1 MSDFSFGHPLWL
13 LVVPAVLVLLPVAW
27 ILAQRTF
34 AATAAITRDPPR
46 IRWAATVLLVL
57 AVVLAALAA
66 AQPRWGERSAT
77 VQAGGAQIVAV
88 LDVSRSMGALDAPP
102 SRLAA
107 ARTALAET
115 FVRLRGDRVALVVF
129 AGDARLRFPLTRD
142 LAAAATVIESV
153 EGGTLLLERGTS
165 TASGLELAREL
176 FDEESAGGRLVLLVS
191 DGENLAG
198 DPSASA
204 AALAAEGIDLLVAG
218 VGTTSGAPVPVR
230 DVLSGELSTLR
241 TREGEPVVTRLDE
254 ASLRAIATAGE
265 GRYIGANPAA
275 VPAAVRSRVAS
286 LDQAAYRATTISLP
300 IERYQWFVA
309 AAVVLALIATAVEW
323 RALASWRRTPALV
336 GVAVLTLTLAACA
349 TAAYNLNERAL
360 EALDGGDVE
369 TAIELLYEAQA
380 ESPQDGQIALN
391 LAAALHQAGRYD
403 EAVRISRRAL
413 NDRDGEIAAAAHSSL
428 AHHLFALGELEEA
441 LDAFREALLLT
452 PEDDVLRR
460 DFEVV
465 WRLLHPEPPPEQ
477 QAAPPAEGD
486 DSGEGEEPEGQE
498 QQPAPGPD
506 GAPAGGGDGGQE
518 ALSPQALEERLAEID
533 AEIAELREE
542 AGEVLSTREALAIL
556 ELLEERSR
564 LSAQNPVRGAWSDP
578 SDY

>member
-1 MSDFSFGHPLWL
+1 MSDLSFGRPLWL
-13 LVVPAVLVLLPVAW
+13 IVILVVLLLLPVAW

-204 AALAAEGIDLLVAG
+204 AALAAQGIDLLVAG

-241 TREGEPVVTRLDE
+241 TRDGEPVITRLDE
-254 ASLRAIATAGE
+254 ASLRAIAAAGE

-336 GVAVLTLTLAACA
+336 GVAVLALTLAACA

-477 QAAPPAEGD
+477 QAGPPAEGD

>member
-1 MSDFSFGHPLWL
+1 MSDFSVGRPLWL
-13 LVVPAVLVLLPVAW
+13 LVIPAVLLLVPVAW
-27 ILAQRTF
+27 VLAQRTL

-46 IRWAATVLLVL
+46 IRWTATVVLVL

-88 LDVSRSMGALDAPP
+88 LDVSRSMGAMDAPP

-142 LAAAATVIESV
+142 LTAAATVIESV

-165 TASGLELAREL
+165 TASGLKLASEL
-176 FDEESAGGRLVLLVS
+176 FDEETAGGRLVLLIS

-204 AALAAEGIDLLVAG
+204 AALAADGIDLLVAG
-218 VGTTSGAPVPVR
+218 VGTPAGAPVPVR
-230 DVLSGELSTLR
+230 DPLSGEFSTLR
-241 TREGEPVVTRLDE
+241 DRNGEPVITRLDE
-254 ASLRAIATAGE
+254 ASLRAIASAGD

-275 VPAAVRSRVAS
+275 VPAAVRSRVAG
-286 LDQAAYRATTISLP
+286 LDQAAYSATTISLP

-309 AAVVLALIATAVEW
+309 AAVVLALFATAVEW

-336 GVAVLTLTLAACA
+336 GVAVLALTLAACA

-460 DFEVV
+460 DYEVV
-465 WRLLHPEPPPEQ
+465 WRLLHPPPPPEQ
-477 QAAPPAEGD
+477 QAAPAEGD

-564 LSAQNPVRGAWSDP
+564 LSAQNPVRGVWSDP
-578 SDY
+578 TDY

>member
-1 MSDFSFGHPLWL
+1 MSDFSFGRPLWL
-13 LVVPAVLVLLPVAW
+13 LVIPAVLLLVPVAW
-27 ILAQRTF
+27 VLAQRTL

-46 IRWAATVLLVL
+46 IRWTATVVLVL

-88 LDVSRSMGALDAPP
+88 LDVSRSMGAMDTPP

-142 LAAAATVIESV
+142 LTAAATVIESV

-165 TASGLELAREL
+165 TASGLKLASEL
-176 FDEESAGGRLVLLVS
+176 FDEETAGGRLVLLIS

-204 AALAAEGIDLLVAG
+204 AALAADGIDLLVAG
-218 VGTTSGAPVPVR
+218 VGTPAGAPVPVR
-230 DVLSGELSTLR
+230 DPLSGEFSTLR
-241 TREGEPVVTRLDE
+241 DRNGEPVITRLDE
-254 ASLRAIATAGE
+254 ASLRAIATAGD

-309 AAVVLALIATAVEW
+309 AAVVLALFATAVEW

-336 GVAVLTLTLAACA
+336 GVAVLALTLAACA

-360 EALDGGDVE
+360 EALDEGDVE

-452 PEDDVLRR
+452 PRTTFLRR
-460 DFEVV
+460 DYAGRV
-465 WRLLHPEPPPEQ
+465 RLLRPRPPPEQ
-477 QAAPPAEGD
+477 QAAPPLRGN
-486 DSGEGEEPEGQE
+486 SGEGEEPEGQE

>member
-1 MSDFSFGHPLWL
+1 MSDLSFGRPLWL
-13 LVVPAVLVLLPVAW
+13 LVIPAVLVLLPVAW

-46 IRWAATVLLVL
+46 IRWATTAVLVL

-204 AALAAEGIDLLVAG
+204 AALAAQGIDLLVAG

-230 DVLSGELSTLR
+230 DALSGELSTLR
-241 TREGEPVVTRLDE
+241 TRDGEPVITRLDE
-254 ASLRAIATAGE
+254 ASLRAIAAAGE

-336 GVAVLTLTLAACA
+336 GVAVLALTLAACA

>member
-1 MSDFSFGHPLWL
+1 MSDFSFGRPLWL
-13 LVVPAVLVLLPVAW
+13 LVIPAVLLLVPVAW
-27 ILAQRTF
+27 VLAQRTL

-46 IRWAATVLLVL
+46 IRWTATVVLVL

-88 LDVSRSMGALDAPP
+88 LDVSRSMGAMDAPP

-142 LAAAATVIESV
+142 LTAAATVIESV

-165 TASGLELAREL
+165 TASGLKLASDL
-176 FDEESAGGRLVLLVS
+176 FDEETAGGRLVLLIS

-204 AALAAEGIDLLVAG
+204 AALAADGIDLLVAG
-218 VGTTSGAPVPVR
+218 VGTPAGAPVPVR
-230 DVLSGELSTLR
+230 DPLSGEFSTLR
-241 TREGEPVVTRLDE
+241 DRNGEPVITRLDE
-254 ASLRAIATAGE
+254 ASLRAIASAGD

-275 VPAAVRSRVAS
+275 VPAAVRSRVAG
-286 LDQAAYRATTISLP
+286 LDQAAYSATTISLP

-309 AAVVLALIATAVEW
+309 AAVVLALFATAVEW

-336 GVAVLTLTLAACA
+336 GVAVLALTLAACA

-460 DFEVV
+460 DYEVV
-465 WRLLHPEPPPEQ
+465 WRLLHPPPPPEQ
-477 QAAPPAEGD
+477 QAAPAEGD

-564 LSAQNPVRGAWSDP
+564 LSAQNPVRGVWSDP
-578 SDY
+578 TDY